1 MPYSEARKNWDK
13 ENTLIFSVKFFKTS
27 EQDLIDFMDSKVD
40 KAKGIGRGTVIKQAL
55 KLYMEL
61 EKASSAAQPAKKEEE
76 DYSWLFEDEEN

>member
-1 MPYSEARKNWDK
+1 MNLKFLVFH

-55 KLYMEL
+55 KLYMES
-61 EKASSAAQPAKKEEE
+61 EKASSAVQPAEEEEE